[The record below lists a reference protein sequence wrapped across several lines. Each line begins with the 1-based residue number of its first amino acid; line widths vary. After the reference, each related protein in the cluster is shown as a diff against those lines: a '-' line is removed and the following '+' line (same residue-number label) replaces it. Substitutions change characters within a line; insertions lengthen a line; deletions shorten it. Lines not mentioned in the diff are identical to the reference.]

1 MHPIENIMQTS
12 MEQIKR
18 MVDVNTVVG
27 NPIVTAGNT
36 MILPV
41 SKLSL
46 AFLVGGGEYGHMCS
60 AKKAADEANRD
71 SRFPFAGT
79 SAVGMCITPL
89 AFITEE
95 QGNVRVMPA
104 DRKSST
110 DRLVDM
116 VPQVLKC
123 VEKLINTGIDCIN
136 KKCACADS
144 EKKRNQKQ
152 IRIAAAAVP
161 TGTAPRIRATEFQIQ
176 VQAETVPAAAVPA
189 EPRLR
194 YETAHDPVSSAQH
207 CADCLQCSSV
217 IRIRNC
223 AGSS

>member
-18 MVDVNTVVG
+18 MVDV
-27 NPIVTAGNT
+27 T

-116 VPQVLKC
+116 IPQVLKC

-144 EKKRNQKQ
+144 EKKQNQK
-152 IRIAAAAVP
+152 
-161 TGTAPRIRATEFQIQ
+161 TNSNCGCGCTDGNSTEN
-176 VQAETVPAAAVPA
+176 T
-189 EPRLR
+189 
-194 YETAHDPVSSAQH
+194 DNGVS
-207 CADCLQCSSV
+207 
-217 IRIRNC
+217 NT
-223 AGSS
+223 GSSGNSSGCGCTGGTEASV